1 MMYQASVPV
10 LTHFLKGLSAI
21 LKKAEA
27 HCAAKKI
34 DPEAILKA
42 RLFPDM
48 FHFTRQ
54 VQLVTDFAKGPSAR
68 LAGIAVPSF
77 ADEEKTFDELQARV
91 IKAVDFL
98 ATLKPEQFAD
108 AATRTITI
116 KVGGND
122 MSFPGG
128 EYLMGYA
135 MPNFY
140 FHLTTAYNILR
151 HNGVELGKGDYMGR
165 TAR

>member
-1 MMYQASVPV
+1 MYDSSVLI

-27 HCAAKKI
+27 HCVAKKI
-34 DPEAILKA
+34 EPDALLTA

-48 FHFTRQ
+48 YHLTRQ
-54 VQLVTDFAKGPSAR
+54 VQLVTDFAKGMGAR

-77 ADEEKTFDELQARV
+77 PDEERTFEQLQAR
-91 IKAVDFL
+91 IAKTIEFL
-98 ATLKPEQFAD
+98 GTLKKEQFEG
-108 AATRTITI
+108 AATRTVTI
-116 KVGGND
+116 KVRGND

-128 EYLMGYA
+128 EYLAGYA

-140 FHLTTAYNILR
+140 FHLATAYNILR
-151 HNGVELGKGDYMGR
+151 HNGVELGKMDFMGR
-165 TAR
+165 A